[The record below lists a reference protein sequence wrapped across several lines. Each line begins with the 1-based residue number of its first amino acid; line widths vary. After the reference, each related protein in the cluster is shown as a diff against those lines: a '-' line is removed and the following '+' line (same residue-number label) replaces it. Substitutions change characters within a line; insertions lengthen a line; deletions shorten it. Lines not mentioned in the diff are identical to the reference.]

1 MDAVFQKLRENL
13 KKTARLVYNEKPL
26 ERKLKMF
33 CTNCGAPIEP
43 GQKFCDKCGTPVNR
57 EDINVN
63 DITSQPQPQMQT
75 QPQPQRQPQYQSP
88 VPPQPGKKKTWLII
102 LIILAVLAAVS
113 VIGGILAYR
122 GYKAVR
128 DYMIETGR
136 ADVPDIDSPE
146 DYDDFY
152 DDQDDLWD
160 EYLDDI
166 FDDALDQNFD
176 FDDDTYD
183 YDTFDEDYD
192 FDDDALSYEYADV
205 YVDDDD
211 VLIVPNE
218 TITDSTEIWN
228 GKTLGGFCDYIDS
241 DVFAGNSPMNR
252 DLLYKLIAIH
262 MIDPQLVPDD
272 DTFEIVMKYCLPVA
286 AEFRDSG
293 AVMLEA
299 MFTTDSPNRYYYE
312 MEVDGRTSTWMID
325 YDAEEV
331 ILNDGKTEYSSAG
344 DYGMFTDKSMA
355 IWMYA
360 ISDYFGL
367 E

>member
-1 MDAVFQKLRENL
+1 
-13 KKTARLVYNEKPL
+13 
-26 ERKLKMF
+26 MF

-43 GQKFCDKCGTPVNR
+43 GQKFCNKCGAPVN
-57 EDINVN
+57 EADINVKGF
-63 DITSQPQPQMQT
+63 DPQPQSETQQQSETQAQIPSQPQMQ
-75 QPQPQRQPQYQSP
+75 PQPK
-88 VPPQPGKKKTWLII
+88 KKKTWLIG

-122 GYKAVR
+122 AYNAVR
-128 DYMIETGR
+128 DYVIETGR
-136 ADVPDIDSPE
+136 ADVPYIDSPE
-146 DYDDFY
+146 DFDDYY

-160 EYLDDI
+160 EDIDDI
-166 FDDALDQNFD
+166 FDDSFDQDYD

-183 YDTFDEDYD
+183 QDYD
-192 FDDDALSYEYADV
+192 FDDEAIPYEYADV
-205 YVDDDD
+205 YVDDDA

-218 TITDSTEIWN
+218 TLTDSTEIWN

-262 MIDPQLVPDD
+262 LIDPQLVSDD
-272 DTFEIVMKYCLPVA
+272 ESFEIVMRYCLLVA

-293 AVMLEA
+293 AVMQNG
-299 MFTTDSPNRYYYE
+299 MFTSDNPNRYYYE
-312 MEVDGRTSTWMID
+312 MEVDGKTSTWMID
-325 YDAEEV
+325 YDTEEV
-331 ILNDGKTEYSSAG
+331 TLNDGNTEYSSEG
-344 DYGMFTDKSMA
+344 EYGMFTDQSMV